1 MKRSV
6 LILLIV
12 LYLLIFACTFTETE
26 NLRQL
31 KIISFGIEN
40 PKDQPISV
48 GQKITIFAKANKTKD
63 VSYQWSIDGIS
74 LPDNSNKICWQ
85 IPEIKRTYDISVTA
99 IDSTS
104 NQQITYSEKL
114 MVGDQYAELVYDGN
128 YKTKIK
134 THTQVSTKEGTS
146 EQETIIEIEKVD
158 EITNITLTDE
168 NGTTNYIIE
177 NGNIYQVENSKKI
190 FNNKSEK
197 KLLIQGIMQNLDK
210 SLNNKNLSYEN
221 IVDQFITVFGMPIK
235 ISDNLY
241 QFSKTI
247 EKSSVSIVVDSKLN
261 RITSMKILDSYSKI
275 LTDMNYYYNVENG
288 HINLSKIESKQLSIL
303 PDISDQ
309 YITVMTFEYSL

>member
-1 MKRSV
+1 
-6 LILLIV
+6 
-12 LYLLIFACTFTETE
+12 
-26 NLRQL
+26 
-31 KIISFGIEN
+31 
-40 PKDQPISV
+40 
-48 GQKITIFAKANKTKD
+48 
-63 VSYQWSIDGIS
+63 
-74 LPDNSNKICWQ
+74 
-85 IPEIKRTYDISVTA
+85 
-99 IDSTS
+99 
-104 NQQITYSEKL
+104 
-114 MVGDQYAELVYDGN
+114 
-128 YKTKIK
+128 
-134 THTQVSTKEGTS
+134 
-146 EQETIIEIEKVD
+146 
-158 EITNITLTDE
+158 
-168 NGTTNYIIE
+168 
-177 NGNIYQVENSKKI
+177 
-190 FNNKSEK
+190 
-197 KLLIQGIMQNLDK
+197 MQNLDK